1 MLFLLISINFK
12 GRNLKLLMKQPNIQ

>member
-12 GRNLKLLMKQPNIQ
+12 GRNLRLLMKQPNI